1 MSKII
6 ITLFWTYV
14 KIVSVR
20 VSIVAHIFYVVLAL
34 AQFCLHLTGRRGNHM
49 VIIVYQK
56 ESKRIDLSLTKR
68 LPWSLLICTMC
79 KMKLAAGS
87 TDCHTS
93 DVGHWFAMTSV
104 GLGRGIS
111 GVSCVLHWRADDIR
125 PYAPAA
131 PVSSKLKTQVN
142 AD

>member
-56 ESKRIDLSLTKR
+56 ESKGINLSLTKR
-68 LPWSLLICTMC
+68 LPAQKISLLP
-79 KMKLAAGS
+79 AGIGREERFS
-87 TDCHTS
+87 T
-93 DVGHWFAMTSV
+93 V
-104 GLGRGIS
+104 
-111 GVSCVLHWRADDIR
+111 
-125 PYAPAA
+125 
-131 PVSSKLKTQVN
+131 
-142 AD
+142 